1 MSARLRRLTADF
13 ERIQNEAAGHKYI
26 KIEPI
31 GPYPPE
37 RYLVTYLVKGLKW
50 DKKLNRPVAIKK
62 HQVEIYLSESY
73 PREKP
78 LCEIKTEIFHPN
90 FRSKGTVCIGDHW
103 AAGETLWDVI
113 VQIGEMIQ
121 YQSYNPKSP
130 LDAQAAKWA
139 RANEHLF
146 PIGKVDLY
154 QPEPEVEIGLETV
167 PRTEDDDLD
176 ITLISERPTEEADTL
191 DDIEIEFN

>member
-1 MSARLRRLTADF
+1 MSARLRRLAADY
-13 ERIQNEAAGHKYI
+13 ERIQNEATGHKYI

-31 GPYPPE
+31 GGYPPE
-37 RYLVTYLVKGLKW
+37 RYLVKYLVKGLKW
-50 DKKLNRPVAIKK
+50 DKKVNRPVAINQ
-62 HQVEIYLSESY
+62 HQVEIYLTESY

-90 FRSKGTVCIGDHW
+90 FRSQGSVCIGDHW
-103 AAGETLWDVI
+103 AAGESLWDVI
-113 VQIGEMIQ
+113 VQMGEMIQ

-154 QPEPEVEIGLETV
+154 QPEPQVEIGLETAAS
-167 PRTEDDDLD
+167 TDDDDLD
-176 ITLISERPTEEADTL
+176 ITLITEKDTVTL
-191 DDIEIEFN
+191 DDIDIEFE